1 MKQLLH
7 VGCGRKS
14 ALGQP
19 LFPAAHWQE
28 TTLDIVPGLRP
39 DIVASMTDM
48 PMVPNDRF
56 DAVFSSH
63 NLEHLFP
70 HELKKALSEFLRVLK
85 PGGMAAVY
93 VPDIQNAVEAIAQGR
108 SDEPLYM
115 SDSGPIYP
123 FDVIYGHAPSIE
135 GGHVEMAHR
144 NGFTVQSLHRAIKDA
159 GFTAVQVKR
168 RGINLVSVAYKG
180 HRPATS
186 PWLNPPCYEG

>member
-48 PMVPNDRF
+48 PMVPDDRF

-70 HELKKALSEFLRVLK
+70 HELKKALS
-85 PGGMAAVY
+85 
-93 VPDIQNAVEAIAQGR
+93 
-108 SDEPLYM
+108 
-115 SDSGPIYP
+115 
-123 FDVIYGHAPSIE
+123 
-135 GGHVEMAHR
+135 
-144 NGFTVQSLHRAIKDA
+144 
-159 GFTAVQVKR
+159 
-168 RGINLVSVAYKG
+168 
-180 HRPATS
+180 
-186 PWLNPPCYEG
+186 